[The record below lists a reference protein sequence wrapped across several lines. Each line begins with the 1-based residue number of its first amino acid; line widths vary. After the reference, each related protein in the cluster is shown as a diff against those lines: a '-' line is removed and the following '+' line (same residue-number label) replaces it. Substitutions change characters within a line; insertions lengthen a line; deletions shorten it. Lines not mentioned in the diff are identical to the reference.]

1 MGFRVVALILFVC
14 ISWSNGEEHTLPSYI
29 KPCNRTDPNIHKC
42 VEENIEILKPHLKE
56 GIPDL
61 FIPSLD
67 PLLIPPTCV
76 NEEDQVKVIFTD
88 IHIFHADKFQLDQ
101 FDLDLDLH
109 KVNLSITFPHLRI
122 KSTYNVNGKFWIVT
136 FDEQGPADGNYT
148 NCQVHLGLK
157 GTPFTKN
164 HKEYLR
170 WEKETI
176 SLEVEDSH
184 VVLEKLF
191 GNHTDINDK
200 TNKVINENIEVIIND
215 LQPVI
220 QRVVTKFIQVCK
232 RNDPNLEQCVIKN
245 VEILRPMM
253 KRGIPELFVPSMNPL
268 EIPEASLSGSQS
280 FQASFKN
287 IQLYGADQFKLES
300 FETDFKTYHIK
311 VKLSFPS
318 LRIKSLYN
326 IKGRILILNLDGHGP
341 ADGNYTNVRTSLS
354 LKGEQFQK
362 NNKEY
367 VKWHKEDI
375 DISIGKINLY
385 FEQIFGSNEELNDQT
400 NRVINENIDQLIEE
414 LQPVIQ
420 KIVSEFVFSLI
431 NRLFAKYSMDE
442 LFPLS

>member
-1 MGFRVVALILFVC
+1 MWPKILAIFAVVGGFRSVFARD
-14 ISWSNGEEHTLPSYI
+14 LP
-29 KPCNRTDPNIHKC
+29 
-42 VEENIEILKPHLKE
+42 
-56 GIPDL
+56 
-61 FIPSLD
+61 
-67 PLLIPPTCV
+67 
-76 NEEDQVKVIFTD
+76 
-88 IHIFHADKFQLDQ
+88 
-101 FDLDLDLH
+101 
-109 KVNLSITFPHLRI
+109 
-122 KSTYNVNGKFWIVT
+122 
-136 FDEQGPADGNYT
+136 
-148 NCQVHLGLK
+148 
-157 GTPFTKN
+157 
-164 HKEYLR
+164 
-170 WEKETI
+170 
-176 SLEVEDSH
+176 
-184 VVLEKLF
+184 
-191 GNHTDINDK
+191 
-200 TNKVINENIEVIIND
+200 
-215 LQPVI
+215 
-220 QRVVTKFIQVCK
+220 KFIQVCK